1 MKGFSFIK
9 TRKIWYA
16 ITLVLALGGAA
27 GLLLN
32 GMNLGIDFTSG
43 TLFWLEFP
51 EAVDASAI
59 TEAINTPATADLN
72 LGKGMVQKIG
82 DREYTL
88 RVPSL
93 DAEGQEA
100 VLAALRDK
108 FGDVQNHGID
118 QVDPRIG
125 SELTKVAIE
134 SVLIAS
140 LGILAYIAL
149 RFEYRFAVISVATLV
164 AGVFMT
170 IGAFVVSRQEINS
183 AFVAGMLTLVGY
195 CINNTIIIFDR
206 IRENLKSTRK
216 EDLAE
221 MTDRSIGE
229 MMARTVHTTITTL
242 IGVVALYVFGST
254 TIRDFTFALLI
265 GLIAGVYL
273 SIFVAGPL
281 WYDWRKLSGTEKRRA
296 R

>member
-1 MKGFSFIK
+1 MKEFSFIK

-16 ITLVLALGGAA
+16 LTLVLALGGVA
-27 GLLLN
+27 GLLLH

-51 EAVDASAI
+51 QAIEASAI
-59 TEAINTPATADLN
+59 AEAINTPETAGLN

-82 DREYTL
+82 DREFSL

-93 DAEGQEA
+93 GAEGQDA
-100 VLAALRDK
+100 VLVALKSK
-108 FGDVQNHGID
+108 FGDVQTHGID

-140 LGILAYIAL
+140 LGILIYIAL

-164 AGVFMT
+164 AGVLIT
-170 IGAFVVSRQEINS
+170 IGAFVVFQQEINS

-195 CINNTIIIFDR
+195 CVNNTIIIFDR
-206 IRENLKSTRK
+206 IRENLRSTRK

-221 MTDRSIGE
+221 MTDRSINE
-229 MMARTVHTTITTL
+229 MRGRTMHTTVTTL

-254 TIRDFTFALLI
+254 TIRDFTFALLV
-265 GLIAGVYL
+265 GLLVGVYL
-273 SIFVAGPL
+273 SVFVAGPL
-281 WYDWRKLSGTEKRRA
+281 WYDWRRLLGNAKPKA